1 MEHLKQRIAQG
12 ETEAFVEVY
21 DLTGPR
27 LLNYLTARLG
37 ASDAH
42 DVLQEVFTR
51 LVRYRKRFSQS
62 KNLTAYLFLTAR
74 NEANRWASK
83 NKKRQEMDA
92 TYSQMAAR
100 AEISTDSFLGDSR
113 LEQVEL
119 VDYLIRH
126 LSPAS
131 REIVQL
137 KIYSELTF
145 AEIAQVM
152 AIPAGTAATNYRRA
166 LAKMQVS
173 LDERNKSDRIPKSV
187 SGDPRGHV
195 DLAKQHHPFKI
206 TRGLKHE

>member
-1 MEHLKQRIAQG
+1 MEYLKQRIAQG

-21 DLTGPR
+21 DLMGPR

-37 ASDAH
+37 PCDAH
-42 DVLQEVFTR
+42 DVLQEVFAR

-83 NKKRQEMDA
+83 NKKRQESDA
-92 TYSQMAAR
+92 TYSQLAAR
-100 AEISTDSFLGDSR
+100 AMFSTESFRGDSR

-119 VDYLIRH
+119 VENLTRL
-126 LSPAS
+126 LSPQS

-145 AEIAQVM
+145 AEIAQVL
-152 AIPAGTAATNYRRA
+152 AIPQGTAATNYRRA
-166 LAKMQVS
+166 LARMQVS
-173 LDERNKSDRIPKSV
+173 LDERRQSDRVSKPVSIVSV
-187 SGDPRGHV
+187 DQVISAKHDP
-195 DLAKQHHPFKI
+195 PFKT